1 MSDNKTFN
9 ENTESLDSLSK
20 EKLLD
25 ILQADFE
32 SKDTDVEL
40 IRRVSKAL
48 DEKDRPQ
55 DVDVNAAW
63 ERFLK
68 LSSESEPIYDLE
80 EDEIVSISG
89 VRAKKRTPVRR
100 ALVAVAAVLVVLIG
114 GTAVAN
120 ANGIDLWKVV
130 VSWTAETL
138 GFSQKDDV
146 EPAVHE
152 IPGQLE
158 ELVAA
163 FDQYGINREK
173 LPTYIPNGFVH
184 VETKVAETSTSNIF
198 ISTLDN
204 GKTNITFQYR
214 LHKDSISNTEIQKDA
229 TNPQV
234 YTLNGIDFYISTN
247 ENILFAVWL
256 DGNLECQIVGL
267 DSQDEL
273 IRIIN
278 SIYEDK

>member
-40 IRRVSKAL
+40 IRRVGKAL
-48 DEKDRPQ
+48 DEKDRLQ

-80 EDEIVSISG
+80 ENEVVSVSN
-89 VRAKKRTPVRR
+89 VKARKRTPLRK
-100 ALVAVAAVLVVLIG
+100 AFIAVAAAAVVLIG

-120 ANGIDLWKVV
+120 ANGIDLWRAVI
-130 VSWTAETL
+130 SWTAETL
-138 GFSQKDDV
+138 GFSQKNDV

-152 IPGQLE
+152 IPEQLK
-158 ELVAA
+158 ELAEA

-173 LPTYIPNGFVH
+173 LPTYIPDGYVH
-184 VETKVAETSTSNIF
+184 IETKVAETPTIDIF
-198 ISTLDN
+198 SSLLLN
-204 GKTNITFQYR
+204 GNANITIQYR

-229 TNPQV
+229 SNPQV

-247 ENILFAVWL
+247 ESILFAVWI

-278 SIYEDK
+278 SIYED